1 MNAAKLHT
9 NLHIRT
15 ASSEEVPVSTLRMP
29 STTKLQVALGIIEEY
44 DKIYDQEFQQVKD
57 WLDEIN
63 MGEYT
68 EAFRSFVYNMS
79 MVKDLDEDCLIG
91 DLNVSVKLHCKI
103 IVKEIDKLR
112 SQIVTTAVASNT
124 TTKLRRKQRRISYL
138 ADALEHPW
146 NGLTIHN
153 KRPPDGKWDVFISH
167 TQRHPDGKLL
177 ALDFKDTMDNKNK
190 SSWLDIK
197 MQDKCP
203 AAMEAGVKNSKCVIA
218 IITGPC
224 INIRE
229 PEKNSTQDQ
238 LENAYFSRRFCK
250 NELRWARE
258 AGIPIQC
265 VVCVED
271 KKQISNFIETI
282 PLDLKSIANANWP
295 DLDRS
300 DHECFE
306 IKIDR
311 ILKWMEQNNQEK
323 TSKSRP
329 SRIASEDERGSD
341 SITFDVTHS
350 EHRMILKH
358 RSTVDVKNPLNVPVS
373 ESKSDDAGKNVIFK
387 TIERERETSEENR
400 NGSCCCLM

>member
-1 MNAAKLHT
+1 
-9 NLHIRT
+9 
-15 ASSEEVPVSTLRMP
+15 
-29 STTKLQVALGIIEEY
+29 
-44 DKIYDQEFQQVKD
+44 
-57 WLDEIN
+57 
-63 MGEYT
+63 
-68 EAFRSFVYNMS
+68 
-79 MVKDLDEDCLIG
+79 MVEDLDEDCLKS
-91 DLNVSVKLHCKI
+91 DLNVSVKVHRKI
-103 IVKEIDKLR
+103 FVKEIDKLK
-112 SQIVTTAVASNT
+112 SKKVTAAAVASNT
-124 TTKLRRKQRRISYL
+124 TTKLRKKQRRLSCS

-146 NGLTIHN
+146 DGLTIYN

-197 MQDKCP
+197 MQDKSP

-229 PEKNSTQDQ
+229 PAKNSTQDQ
-238 LENAYFSRRFCK
+238 LDNAYFSRRFCK

-350 EHRMILKH
+350 ERRMILKH

-373 ESKSDDAGKNVIFK
+373 ESKSDDAGKNFILK
-387 TIERERETSEENR
+387 ENERERETTEENR